1 MSDKFLHV
9 DLDTR
14 RQFYAEELR
23 AAANLQSEV
32 LVKAFA
38 TVPREHFL
46 GPGPWEVYFPG
57 FNWYWTTDAD
67 PKHLYHNVL
76 VAIDGKHG
84 INNGHP
90 ALLALFI
97 DALELQEGEHIVH
110 VGCGT
115 GYYTAVMAEVVGH
128 KGHVT
133 AIEIDF
139 ELAERARSNLSHLP
153 QVEVVQGN
161 GGEYNPGPSDA
172 ILVNAGATHPQSIW
186 LDSLRPGGRLILP
199 LTAAGDED
207 GTKGGVF
214 KLRRQRASIAASF
227 ISRVA
232 IFACQGARNP
242 QLYEPLKRAFN
253 SGNEK
258 SVQSLRTDSH
268 DANETCWL
276 HTNHF
281 CLSTLAAPSEVSN

>member
-1 MSDKFLHV
+1 VSDTLPHI

-23 AAANLQSEV
+23 AAANLQSEA

-38 TVPREHFL
+38 TIPREHFL
-46 GPGPWEVYFPG
+46 GPGPWEVRSPDFD
-57 FNWYWTTDAD
+57 WYRTTDAD
-67 PKHLYHNVL
+67 PKHLYHDVL
-76 VAIDGKHG
+76 VAIDAERG

-97 DALELQEGEHIVH
+97 DSLELQEGEHIVH

-128 KGHVT
+128 NGRVT

-153 QVEVVQGN
+153 QVEVVQGG

-172 ILVNAGATHPQSIW
+172 ILVNAGATHPKSVW
-186 LDSLRPGGRLILP
+186 LDSLRPGGRLLLP
-199 LTAAGDED
+199 LTVAGYED

-214 KLRRQRASIAASF
+214 KIRRQYASLAVSF

-232 IFACQGARNP
+232 IFPCQGARAPELNV
-242 QLYEPLKRAFN
+242 PLKDAFN
-253 SGNEK
+253 RRNEK
-258 SVQSLRTDSH
+258 SVQSLRTDTH
-268 DANETCWL
+268 DPDDTCWL
-276 HTNHF
+276 HASHF
-281 CLSTLAAPSEVSN
+281 CLSKLATPK

>member
-1 MSDKFLHV
+1 MSDTLHI

-23 AAANLQSEV
+23 AAVNLQSEA

-38 TVPREHFL
+38 TIPREHFL

-57 FNWYWTTDAD
+57 FNWYRTTDAD
-67 PKHLYHNVL
+67 PKRLYHNVL
-76 VAIDGKHG
+76 VAIDGKRG

-115 GYYTAVMAEVVGH
+115 GYYTAVMAEVVGR

-153 QVEVVQGN
+153 QVEVVQGD
-161 GGEYNPGPSDA
+161 GGEHNPGPSDA
-172 ILVNAGATHPQSIW
+172 ILVNAGATHPRSVW

-199 LTAAGDED
+199 LTSVGDED

-214 KLRRQRASIAASF
+214 KLRRQGASFAASF

-232 IFACQGARNP
+232 IFACQGARDP
-242 QLYEPLKRAFN
+242 QLNEPLKRAFDR
-253 SGNEK
+253 GNEK
-258 SVQSLRTDSH
+258 SVQSLRRDSH

-281 CLSTLAAPSEVSN
+281 CLSTLVAASKLSN

>member
-1 MSDKFLHV
+1 VSDTLLNI

-14 RQFYAEELR
+14 RRFYAEELR
-23 AAANLQSEV
+23 AAANLQSEA

-76 VAIDGKHG
+76 VAIDGKRG

-90 ALLALFI
+90 AFLALLI
-97 DALELQEGEHIVH
+97 DALELQTGDHIVH

-153 QVEVVQGN
+153 QVEVVQGD
-161 GGEYNPGPSDA
+161 GGKYNPGPGDA

-199 LTAAGDED
+199 LTPADDED

-214 KLRRQRASIAASF
+214 KLRRQGANFAASF

-232 IFACQGARNP
+232 IFPCQGARAPELN
-242 QLYEPLKRAFN
+242 EPLKDAFN
-253 SGNEK
+253 RGNEK
-258 SVQSLRTDSH
+258 SIQSLRKDTH
-268 DANETCWL
+268 DPSDTCWL
-276 HTNHF
+276 HTDNI
-281 CLSTLAAPSEVSN
+281 CLSTLAVPSEV